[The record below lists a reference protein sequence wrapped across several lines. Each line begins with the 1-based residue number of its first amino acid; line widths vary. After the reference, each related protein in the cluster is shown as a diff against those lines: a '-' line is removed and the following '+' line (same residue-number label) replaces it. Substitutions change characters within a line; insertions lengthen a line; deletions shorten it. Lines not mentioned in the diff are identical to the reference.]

1 MLKPNCIAALLLAGL
16 LVIQAACSGGR
27 ESQQA
32 PPPPPAEQT
41 KTAPPPS
48 APPEVKPTPSAP
60 EPTPAEPTEKAPRK
74 EPAPEKP
81 APKPKPAGPNP
92 ALLNPSLA
100 KEKAPAQ
107 FRVKFE
113 TTKGAFVA
121 EVTRA
126 SAPLGADRFYNL
138 VRMGYYNDV
147 AFFRVI
153 DGFMAQFGIHGDPKV
168 NEKWESANFNDD
180 PTRESNVRGAISFA
194 TRGPNTR
201 TTQLF
206 INFDDNSQLDS
217 RGFAPF
223 AKVVEGMTV
232 VDQLYKGYG
241 EGAPSG
247 GGPRQDLAQ
256 SQGNSYLRAQFP
268 KLDFI
273 KRASVVK

>member
-1 MLKPNCIAALLLAGL
+1 MSKPNCIAAFILVGLLA
-16 LVIQAACSGGR
+16 IQAACSGSR

-32 PPPPPAEQT
+32 PPPPPAEQS
-41 KTAPPPS
+41 KTAPPPE
-48 APPEVKPTPSAP
+48 APPEVKPTPSEP
-60 EPTPAEPTEKAPRK
+60 EPTPVEPTEKAPPK
-74 EPAPEKP
+74 EPLPGKAT
-81 APKPKPAGPNP
+81 PKPKPAGPNP

-113 TTKGAFVA
+113 TTKGPFIA

-138 VRMGYYNDV
+138 VKMGFYNDV
-147 AFFRVI
+147 AFFRVV
-153 DGFMAQFGIHGDPKV
+153 DGFVAQFGIHGDPKV
-168 NEKWESANFNDD
+168 NEKWESASFNDD

-206 INFDDNSQLDS
+206 INFGDNSQLNS
-217 RGFAPF
+217 RGFASF
-223 AKVVEGMTV
+223 AKVVEGMEV

-241 EGAPSG
+241 D
-247 GGPRQDLAQ
+247 GGPRQDLIQ
-256 SQGNSYLRAQFP
+256 SQGNAYLRAQFP

-273 KRASVVK
+273 KRASLVK

>member
-1 MLKPNCIAALLLAGL
+1 
-16 LVIQAACSGGR
+16 
-27 ESQQA
+27 
-32 PPPPPAEQT
+32 
-41 KTAPPPS
+41 
-48 APPEVKPTPSAP
+48 
-60 EPTPAEPTEKAPRK
+60 
-74 EPAPEKP
+74 
-81 APKPKPAGPNP
+81 
-92 ALLNPSLA
+92 LLNPSLA

-113 TTKGAFVA
+113 TTKGPFIA

-168 NEKWESANFNDD
+168 NDKWKSANINDD
-180 PTRESNVRGAISFA
+180 PTRESNVRGAITFA

-206 INFDDNSQLDS
+206 INFGDNSRLDS
-217 RGFAPF
+217 QGFAPF

-232 VDQLYKGYG
+232 VDQLYKGYE
-241 EGAPSG
+241 EGA
-247 GGPRQDLAQ
+247 RQDLAQ

-273 KRASVVK
+273 KRVSVVK

>member
-1 MLKPNCIAALLLAGL
+1 MLKPKCIAALLLAGL
-16 LVIQAACSGGR
+16 LAIQAACSGSR

-32 PPPPPAEQT
+32 PPPPPAEQS
-41 KTAPPPS
+41 KTAPPPA
-48 APPEVKPTPSAP
+48 APPEVKPTPSEP
-60 EPTPAEPTEKAPRK
+60 EPKPAEPTEKAPPK
-74 EPAPEKP
+74 EPLP
-81 APKPKPAGPNP
+81 AKATPKPKPAGPHP

-113 TTKGAFVA
+113 TTKGAFIA
-121 EVTRA
+121 QVTRA

-138 VRMGYYNDV
+138 VKMGYYNDV

-168 NEKWESANFNDD
+168 NDKWKSANINDD
-180 PTRESNVRGAISFA
+180 PTRESNVRGAITFA

-223 AKVVEGMTV
+223 AKVVEGMEV

-247 GGPRQDLAQ
+247 GGPRQDQPSRKVTATCVPSLEA
-256 SQGNSYLRAQFP
+256 
-268 KLDFI
+268 DFI
-273 KRASVVK
+273 KQISLVK

>member
-1 MLKPNCIAALLLAGL
+1 MLKRNPVAALLLAGL
-16 LVIQAACSGGR
+16 IIIQVACSGSR

-41 KTAPPPS
+41 KTAPPPA

-60 EPTPAEPTEKAPRK
+60 EPPAEKAPPK
-74 EPAPEKP
+74 EPTPEKP

-138 VRMGYYNDV
+138 VKMGYYNDV

-168 NEKWESANFNDD
+168 NDKWKSANINDD
-180 PTRESNVRGAISFA
+180 PTRESNVRGAITFA
-194 TRGPNTR
+194 TARPQHTHHATLHQFRRQQSAG
-201 TTQLF
+201 Q
-206 INFDDNSQLDS
+206 S
-217 RGFAPF
+217 R
-223 AKVVEGMTV
+223 
-232 VDQLYKGYG
+232 
-241 EGAPSG
+241 
-247 GGPRQDLAQ
+247 
-256 SQGNSYLRAQFP
+256 LRAFRQSRRG
-268 KLDFI
+268 DDG
-273 KRASVVK
+273 R

>member
-1 MLKPNCIAALLLAGL
+1 MLKPNCAGALLLAGL
-16 LVIQAACSGGR
+16 IVIQVACSGGR

-32 PPPPPAEQT
+32 PPPPPAEQG
-41 KTAPPPS
+41 KAAPPA
-48 APPEVKPTPSAP
+48 APPEVKPTPSEP
-60 EPTPAEPTEKAPRK
+60 ESKPAEPTEKAPPK
-74 EPAPEKP
+74 EPLPGKA
-81 APKPKPAGPNP
+81 APKPKPAGPSP
-92 ALLNPSLA
+92 AFLNPSLA

-121 EVTRA
+121 QVTRA

-138 VRMGYYNDV
+138 VKMGYYNDV

-153 DGFMAQFGIHGDPKV
+153 DGFMAQFGINGDPKV
-168 NEKWESANFNDD
+168 NEKWKSTVINDD
-180 PTRESNVRGAISFA
+180 PTRESNVRGAITFA

-206 INFDDNSQLDS
+206 INFSDNSQLDS
-217 RGFAPF
+217 QGFAPF
-223 AKVVEGMTV
+223 GKVVEGMTV

-241 EGAPSG
+241 ES
-247 GGPRQDLAQ
+247 PRQDLAQ

-273 KRASVVK
+273 KQVSLVK

>member
-1 MLKPNCIAALLLAGL
+1 MSRPNCIAAFILVGL
-16 LVIQAACSGGR
+16 LVIQAACSGSR
-27 ESQQA
+27 EGQQA
-32 PPPPPAEQT
+32 PPPAEQS
-41 KTAPPPS
+41 KTAPPPE

-60 EPTPAEPTEKAPRK
+60 EAAPSEPAEKAPPK
-74 EPAPEKP
+74 ELLPGKAT
-81 APKPKPAGPNP
+81 PKPKPAGPNP

-113 TTKGAFVA
+113 TTKGAFIA

-138 VRMGYYNDV
+138 VKMGYYNDV

-168 NEKWESANFNDD
+168 NEKWESARINDD
-180 PTRESNVRGAISFA
+180 PARESNVRGAITFA
-194 TRGPNTR
+194 TAGPNTR

-206 INFDDNSQLDS
+206 INFDNNNQLDS

-223 AKVVEGMTV
+223 GKVVEGMTV

>member
-1 MLKPNCIAALLLAGL
+1 MSKFICAPVLLLAGL
-16 LVIQAACSGGR
+16 LVIQVACSGSR

-32 PPPPPAEQT
+32 PPPPPAEQS
-41 KTAPPPS
+41 KTAPPPA
-48 APPEVKPTPSAP
+48 APPEVKQAPSAP
-60 EPTPAEPTEKAPRK
+60 EPPPAEPTEKAPPK
-74 EPAPEKP
+74 EPVAE
-81 APKPKPAGPNP
+81 KPAGPNP

-107 FRVKFE
+107 FQVKFE

-121 EVTRA
+121 QVTRA

-138 VRMGYYNDV
+138 VKMGYYNDV

-168 NEKWESANFNDD
+168 NDKWESANINDD

-206 INFDDNSQLDS
+206 INFGDNSQLDS

-223 AKVVEGMTV
+223 AKVVEGMAV

-241 EGAPSG
+241 EGA
-247 GGPRQDLAQ
+247 RQDLAQ

-273 KRASVVK
+273 NRASVVK

>member
-1 MLKPNCIAALLLAGL
+1 MLKPKCIAALLLAGL
-16 LVIQAACSGGR
+16 LAIQAACSGSR

-32 PPPPPAEQT
+32 PPPPPAEQS
-41 KTAPPPS
+41 KT
-48 APPEVKPTPSAP
+48 APPEVKPTPSEP
-60 EPTPAEPTEKAPRK
+60 EPKPAEPTEKAPPK
-74 EPAPEKP
+74 EPLP
-81 APKPKPAGPNP
+81 AKATPKPKPAGPHP

-113 TTKGAFVA
+113 TTKGAFIA
-121 EVTRA
+121 QVTRA

-138 VRMGYYNDV
+138 VKMGYYNDV
-147 AFFRVI
+147 AFFRVKE
-153 DGFMAQFGIHGDPKV
+153 GFVAQFGIHGDPKV
-168 NEKWESANFNDD
+168 NDKWKSANINDD
-180 PTRESNVRGAISFA
+180 PTRESNVRGAITFA

-206 INFDDNSQLDS
+206 INFGDNSELDS

-223 AKVVEGMTV
+223 AKVVEGMEV